1 MDYAEAMSFIRSA
14 QTFGI
19 RLGLERMRRLLDL
32 LDHPEACMKVI
43 HIAGTNGKG
52 STASYC
58 AAILAAAGARVGL
71 YTSPYLERFSER
83 IRIIDGPAGLNR
95 LTKDETSGEIEPE
108 KLAAILTRVRDAV
121 RVMLATGQEHPTEFE
136 LITAASLIYFKEQA
150 CDSIVLETG
159 LGGRL
164 DSTNVI
170 AQPERVIITALGMDH
185 MERLGDSL
193 MAIAAEKAGIIKPG
207 CPVVLYDPVA
217 ASPDRPEEAAAARE
231 LLCRR
236 CQELA
241 APLTIIEPDQI
252 EQLDYQMSGQ
262 TFRFAGQTY
271 WTRLLGLF
279 QPMNAALA
287 IQALADLAPQE
298 ALTAGIRE
306 ARWPGR
312 LEMFRLERFQKTTL
326 LLDGAHNAQGCR
338 ALSEAL
344 DRLLPARTIILVLG
358 LLADKDYPAMLAA
371 LFQKRRF
378 RIATVFCVTPDN
390 PRALPA
396 RRLAA
401 ALSELKRT
409 GDSGY
414 NVPDTIQMLD
424 DPAEGLNQALR
435 QAGQDGAAVCACGS
449 LYLIGPLRTW
459 VRNHL

>member
-1 MDYAEAMSFIRSA
+1 
-14 QTFGI
+14 
-19 RLGLERMRRLLDL
+19 
-32 LDHPEACMKVI
+32 MKVI

-121 RVMLATGQEHPTEFE
+121 RVMLATGQENPTEFE

-150 CDSIVLETG
+150 CDSMSWKRA
-159 LGGRL
+159 GRPARF
-164 DSTNVI
+164 DQCHR
-170 AQPERVIITALGMDH
+170 AAGAVIITALGMDH
-185 MERLGDSL
+185 METAGRQPDGDRRRESRDHQAGLPGRSVRSGRRQPGSTGRGGRRPGASL
-193 MAIAAEKAGIIKPG
+193 PSLPGAGG
-207 CPVVLYDPVA
+207 
-217 ASPDRPEEAAAARE
+217 SR
-231 LLCRR
+231 
-236 CQELA
+236 
-241 APLTIIEPDQI
+241 TIIEPDQI

-312 LEMFRLERFQKTTL
+312 LEMFRLERFQKTPL
-326 LLDGAHNAQGCR
+326 LLDGAHNAQGC
-338 ALSEAL
+338 
-344 DRLLPARTIILVLG
+344 
-358 LLADKDYPAMLAA
+358 
-371 LFQKRRF
+371 
-378 RIATVFCVTPDN
+378 
-390 PRALPA
+390 
-396 RRLAA
+396 
-401 ALSELKRT
+401 
-409 GDSGY
+409 
-414 NVPDTIQMLD
+414 
-424 DPAEGLNQALR
+424 
-435 QAGQDGAAVCACGS
+435 
-449 LYLIGPLRTW
+449 GP
-459 VRNHL
+459 